1 MCYFIERT
9 QKCTKLF
16 FNHYLKE
23 NAVRS
28 TNPIMRFTF
37 INFALGCHF
46 YLKRAVYCLY
56 WHTSFHNPFF
66 FSKKV
71 IISGLQKWNH
81 IFLRSFSLL
90 VAAPQ
95 SGTRK
100 IQSIVHLVKGE
111 IEYRLCFLYSYILHQ
126 WLVGR
131 SQIGIKKAFYINEGG
146 GSLGM
151 S

>member
-1 MCYFIERT
+1 MSYFLAFIS
-9 QKCTKLF
+9 KILLF
-16 FNHYLKE
+16 KGNCCLFNQSLYEIHIYQICLRMPFFILKGQFI
-23 NAVRS
+23 A
-28 TNPIMRFTF
+28 FTD
-37 INFALGCHF
+37 ALLSIIH
-46 YLKRAVYCLY
+46 
-56 WHTSFHNPFF
+56 SF

-71 IISGLQKWNH
+71 IISGLRKWNH

-100 IQSIVHLVKGE
+100 IQSMVHLVKGE

-131 SQIGIKKAFYINEGG
+131 SQIGIKKTFYINEGG